1 MRIKGHEIPA
11 RKGLLTAASA
21 AVVVV
26 AISAFGRI
34 ALRTDLAHSQTSA
47 EKYPSCGSVAVCING
62 GVNSQFYF
70 GGIVSPKCIQTNGGE
85 RNKVGVGSCVSP
97 SSTSMVAQ
105 TINAPNN
112 NGIITQGQTGG
123 SNTIIQAPVA
133 RHLNDGLKDQLLAHI
148 SKDRKVSVT
157 FASTASDGGD
167 LATEIKN
174 FLEAD
179 GYSVTGPAMGFFA
192 GSQPHGII
200 VSLHNDDLAKPVEV
214 LVGTQ

>member
-157 FASTASDGGD
+157 FASTATLPQARKKLEKIAGGKV
-167 LATEIKN
+167 EIAICGR
-174 FLEAD
+174 F
-179 GYSVTGPAMGFFA
+179 YPSPPPASRFCIGWYD
-192 GSQPHGII
+192 HGGGAR
-200 VSLHNDDLAKPVEV
+200 SCD
-214 LVGTQ
+214 

>member
-105 TINAPNN
+105 TINAPHFLRPEKNWRKLRA
-112 NGIITQGQTGG
+112 GRWRSRISADFTPHRRQ
-123 SNTIIQAPVA
+123 QA
-133 RHLNDGLKDQLLAHI
+133 
-148 SKDRKVSVT
+148 
-157 FASTASDGGD
+157 ASA
-167 LATEIKN
+167 
-174 FLEAD
+174 
-179 GYSVTGPAMGFFA
+179 
-192 GSQPHGII
+192 
-200 VSLHNDDLAKPVEV
+200 
-214 LVGTQ
+214 